1 MSRYK
6 LKNDKSER
14 AMVLG
19 RRTKKEMEEKEK
31 MTALRFQTWKMAF
44 KCRFVA

>member
-6 LKNDKSER
+6 QKNDKSER
-14 AMVLG
+14 AIVLG
-19 RRTKKEMEEKEK
+19 RRTKKEIKVKEK